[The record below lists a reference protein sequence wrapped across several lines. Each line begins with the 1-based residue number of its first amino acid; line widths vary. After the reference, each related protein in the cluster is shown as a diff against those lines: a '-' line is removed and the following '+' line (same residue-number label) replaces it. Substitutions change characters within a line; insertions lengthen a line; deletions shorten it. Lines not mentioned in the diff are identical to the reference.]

1 MEKFRFTGKLEPVVD
16 ELDFLALSR
25 DAGLE
30 VRHRGGKKKAS
41 VIFIES
47 GQIEYRFQ
55 KLEPI
60 TVDSG
65 AVCFVPPKWEY
76 TNIFRKDQTTIKIL
90 MFDVAGGALPEFLL
104 KPFVLQHTEAVAVF
118 NSIKPFHRTSTLFLA
133 GKIYELLS
141 LFANEQKQIPE
152 KYAAILPAIRE
163 IHEAYFENKKLS
175 YYAGLCC
182 MSESNFRRLFKEYTG
197 RSLIDY
203 RNSLRLCEAQKL
215 IASHECSVSQAAY
228 LTGFHNMSFFYECY
242 KKYLTG
248 GI

>member
-1 MEKFRFTGKLEPVVD
+1 MKKIRFTGKLEPVVD
-16 ELDFLALSR
+16 ELDFMALSH

-30 VRHRGGKKKAS
+30 VRHSGGKKKAS
-41 VIFIES
+41 VIFIEN

-55 KLEPI
+55 KLKPI
-60 TVDSG
+60 TANSG
-65 AVCFVPPKWEY
+65 TVCFVPPKWEY
-76 TNIFRKDQTTIKIL
+76 TSVYRKDQTTIKIL
-90 MFDVAGGALPEFLL
+90 MFTVAGEALPEFLL
-104 KPFVLQHTEAVAVF
+104 KPFVLQSAEAATVF
-118 NSIKPFHRTSTLFLA
+118 NSIKPFHRTGTLFLA

-141 LFANEQKQIPE
+141 IFANEQNQIPD
-152 KYAAILPAIRE
+152 KFAVLLPAIRE

-203 RNSLRLCEAQKL
+203 RNFLRLEEAQKL
-215 IASHECSVSQAAY
+215 IANHECNVSQAAY

-242 KKYLTG
+242 KKYAGTG
-248 GI
+248 I